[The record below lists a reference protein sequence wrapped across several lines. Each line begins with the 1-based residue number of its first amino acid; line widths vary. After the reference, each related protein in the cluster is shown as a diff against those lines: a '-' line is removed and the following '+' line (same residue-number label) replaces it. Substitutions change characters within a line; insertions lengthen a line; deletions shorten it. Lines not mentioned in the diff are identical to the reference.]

1 MKRNSIIVEELE
13 RRVRFYQNMSTSFDK
28 ENPFDFKNLEIALAE
43 INNICFRNC
52 DFSNTL
58 FQNASLTGVTF
69 MNCNLTNAN
78 FIDSELADI
87 RIINSPIPGVQFKDS
102 DIESITIQDSEISE
116 TDFDNCEIYALYITG
131 TIDRAKFSMSNC
143 NIRVAKLSGYVSAN
157 FPNTHF
163 DTLLTKHAEIKLK
176 ETTALSIDSL
186 KPYHTNFYPETKVE
200 QLKTVSGEIQPD
212 TYETRSIAN
221 RPTFYGYSKN

>member
-13 RRVRFYQNMSTSFDK
+13 RRIRFYQNMSTSFDK

-116 TDFDNCEIYALYITG
+116 TDFDNCEIYALYING

-143 NIRVAKLSGYVSAN
+143 NIRVATLIGSVSAELPCTS
-157 FPNTHF
+157 FDMILAKNT
-163 DTLLTKHAEIKLK
+163 TVELK
-176 ETTALSIDSL
+176 NTEGLSINTLS
-186 KPYHTNFYPETKVE
+186 PYHATFQPKNQVKV
-200 QLKTVSGEIQPD
+200 LKRVSKVILPD
-212 TYETRSIAN
+212 EYVMNAVQTH
-221 RPTFYGYSKN
+221 PTFHGYSKH